1 MNVWRVAAAA
11 VGALIAAAG
20 AAVIYHRLRDRQ
32 RTVQA
37 LDEKKSVDD
46 NRKSAEDNRCK
57 RISFNRL
64 KTEVTSA
71 LEFTL
76 ISPLLRMSSTT
87 SSSHVSTLPLITI
100 DLTTI
105 HLTRALDFFCAQ
117 MHGTLLSTTTSA
129 YKTTADV
136 PRCWRKLWLIS
147 EFVAAT
153 PLSRRPTDGRFVLY
167 GSRT

>member
-76 ISPLLRMSSTT
+76 ISPLLRIVVDYLQFSRK
-87 SSSHVSTLPLITI
+87 H
-100 DLTTI
+100 
-105 HLTRALDFFCAQ
+105 
-117 MHGTLLSTTTSA
+117 TTTHNDRSN
-129 YKTTADV
+129 YD
-136 PRCWRKLWLIS
+136 PS
-147 EFVAAT
+147 N
-153 PLSRRPTDGRFVLY
+153 
-167 GSRT
+167 